1 MEPTESGER
10 KNGGR
15 RGKKAPRPDPSV
27 YGPASIPTQ
36 PGMRDESGRLC
47 QALLEHLEEG
57 IILLAPDDG
66 ILHANGYAFRLLRA
80 PAFKPGQPFA
90 LFLAEAEA
98 ISSEAKAHLL
108 AELARLSRGISA
120 PLFSAGGLAFRLF
133 SLPDNHRGLLF
144 FSESRLAAIAAIDP
158 VTGLPNRRTFQL
170 ALQRAFTDQAGSA
183 ALLILDIDR
192 FKTINDSLGH
202 AIGDALLGLV
212 AQRLRGGLRPAD
224 HLARLGGDEFAVLLR
239 PAEAGA
245 VLAERLLG
253 LLAEP
258 YLVKGHAVTAGVS
271 IGLAVAP
278 EDADTPDLLLKRAEL
293 ALYAAKEEGRGRL
306 RRFDPEMDKRAEA
319 RLALETDLRQAL
331 AFGQF
336 ELHYQPL
343 LDLETRSLAGFE
355 ALLRWPHPSRGM
367 VSPAE
372 FIPLAEEIGLIV
384 PLGEWVLR
392 EACRTA
398 RTWPRDLSVAVNVSA
413 RQFADGPRLVRA
425 VRHALTEAELPGERL
440 EIEITESVFLA
451 NAPDTL
457 STLHQLRAL
466 GIRIAMDDFG
476 TGYSSL
482 SQLRSFPFDKIKIDR
497 FFLSRLES
505 GEGDNL
511 AVVRAIASL
520 GRTLGMVV
528 TAEGVETERQ
538 AELVRESGGHQIQGY
553 WISRPLPASALPAL
567 FQKLPLESPPLRS
580 SPAQPHSAS

>member
-1 MEPTESGER
+1 MDPGESGTAAR
-10 KNGGR
+10 RGR
-15 RGKKAPRPDPSV
+15 RRRDPPPAVRGADAAPAAF
-27 YGPASIPTQ
+27 PAGTK
-36 PGMRDESGRLC
+36 ENEARLC

-57 IILLAPDDG
+57 AIILAPDG
-66 ILHANGYAFRLLRA
+66 CILHANGFAFRLLRA
-80 PAFKPGQPFA
+80 RAFRPGKPFP
-90 LFLAEAEA
+90 LFLAEAGA
-98 ISSEAKAHLL
+98 LSGEAKSHLL
-108 AELARLSRGISA
+108 AELTRLDHGISA
-120 PLFSAGGLAFRLF
+120 PLFSSGGLSFRIF
-133 SLPDNHRGLLF
+133 ALPGGYRGILI
-144 FSESRLAAIAAIDP
+144 FSETRLAAMAAIDP
-158 VTGLPNRRTFQL
+158 VTGLANRRTFQL

-183 ALLILDIDR
+183 ALLLLDIDR

-202 AIGDALLGLV
+202 AIGDALLGLI
-212 AQRLRGGLRPAD
+212 AQRLRSGLRPAD
-224 HLARLGGDEFAVLLR
+224 HLARLGGDEFAILLR
-239 PAEAGA
+239 PAEAGM

-258 YLVKGHAVTAGVS
+258 YLVKGHAVNAGVS
-271 IGLAVAP
+271 IGLALAP
-278 EDADTPDLLLKRAEL
+278 EDAETPDLLLKRAEL
-293 ALYAAKEEGRGRL
+293 ALYAAKEAGRGRL
-306 RRFDPEMDKRAEA
+306 CRFDPEMDKRAEA

-343 LDLETRSLAGFE
+343 LDLESRALAGFE
-355 ALLRWPHPSRGM
+355 ALLRWPHPHRGM
-367 VSPAE
+367 VPPGE

-398 RTWPRDLSVAVNVSA
+398 KSWPGKLSVAVNVSA

-425 VRHALTEAELPGERL
+425 VRHALTEAGLPGEQL

-505 GEGDNL
+505 SEGDNL

-538 AELVRESGGHQIQGY
+538 AELVRKSGGHQIQGY
-553 WISRPLPASALPAL
+553 WISRPLPAAALETL
-567 FQKLPLESPPLRS
+567 FRMLPLRS
-580 SPAQPHSAS
+580 TAASTPLDSAS